1 VLLDLAWTRPRSS
14 TLPAAVANGRLLV
27 AVPASSLESRRGGA
41 EQKWVAAA
49 VGEEERVVNGRLA
62 AVKWTGLGWSG
73 DREGGRAKRG
83 NKSPRRPAR
92 DAQ

>member
-1 VLLDLAWTRPRSS
+1 V
-14 TLPAAVANGRLLV
+14 
-27 AVPASSLESRRGGA
+27 GGA

-73 DREGGRAKRG
+73 DREGGREGQKEVTSPPR
-83 NKSPRRPAR
+83 PRRTVKNK
-92 DAQ
+92 